1 MITHSNG
8 ALLGLTDDLMA
19 NDCQIRF
26 RARGSSMHPTIRDG
40 EPIVLQ
46 RIDLAQL
53 RRGDIVLSR
62 QRDRL
67 FAHRIVK
74 LTKADGLPTSLLL
87 RGDALDSCDLP
98 IGPGAIVAK
107 VVAVE
112 RRGRLIDLGSRRA
125 KAAFT
130 VRKWLLHRAPMGP
143 LARTTISLARKIVPV
158 CLTEEH

>member
-87 RGDALDSCDLP
+87 RGDALDSCD
-98 IGPGAIVAK
+98 
-107 VVAVE
+107 
-112 RRGRLIDLGSRRA
+112 
-125 KAAFT
+125 
-130 VRKWLLHRAPMGP
+130 
-143 LARTTISLARKIVPV
+143 
-158 CLTEEH
+158 